1 MPLYALT
8 IFLSAFLLFLVQP
21 VIAKHILPWFGG
33 SAAVWT
39 TCMLFFQSILL
50 AGYAYADFTTR
61 HLKPKTQVRL
71 HIGLLLL
78 SLAALPILPGDIW
91 KPASGAEP
99 ISRILLLLLATIG
112 LPYFLLSTTGP
123 LVQAWFARSF
133 PSSTVYRLF
142 ALSNFASLLALVAYP
157 LVIEPFVAGK
167 VQSWGWSAGYAA
179 FVVTCATAAWF
190 SLKHAQA
197 ANVTSATSAADE
209 LPAIP
214 PNAADLTIWL
224 TLSALGSLFLLTI
237 TTHITQNVASVPFL
251 WIVPLILYLL
261 SFILCFDGKWY
272 QRKFFLGPLFVI
284 LPIMAWGLTFER
296 GVWTIEEAVPVY
308 CVGLFVVCMF
318 CHGELANLKPAPRYL
333 TRFYLMISVGG
344 ALGGLLVGV
353 VAPLVFPA
361 YYEFPLALVLC
372 GVMAIVLTRKSIG
385 DLMIPAPLLI
395 PLVAIPMGLYLFTS
409 YESGVGLKQAQ
420 PGNAEL
426 VVSGIVAVILVV
438 MVLRRVNLKVS
449 VVVPLFATAVT
460 AAVSFYGVK
469 YVEFL
474 KDDTMAMARNFYGT
488 LRVKSSGD
496 EAESR
501 TMRKLVHGVIKHGEQ
516 FTAASERS
524 RITSY
529 YGEVSGIGAALNF
542 YDRPGAKRKVGVIGV
557 GVGTLVGYG
566 GLGDEFVLYELNPQ
580 VFDYAKSHFWYL
592 NSAQAKQVRLT
603 EVLGDARLSLERSRV
618 SQQFD
623 VLAIDAFSS
632 DSIPV
637 HLVTRQAM
645 QSYLRH
651 MKPDGVMAFHVTN
664 RYLRLAPVVKQLA
677 EEIGMQAVLV
687 THDPETE
694 DWHLS
699 KTDWVLVTNNKAL
712 LTSEGVIKQKA
723 EILEIPGLR
732 PWTDDFNNLL
742 SILK

>member
-61 HLKPKTQVRL
+61 RLKPKTQAYL
-71 HIGLLLL
+71 HIFLLVV
-78 SLAALPILPGDIW
+78 SLASLPILPGDMW

-157 LVIEPFVAGK
+157 LVIEPFVAGR
-167 VQSWGWSAGYAA
+167 VQSWGWSAGYAG
-179 FVVTCATAAWF
+179 FVMACGAAAWF
-190 SLKHAQA
+190 SLKHASSDTIA
-197 ANVTSATSAADE
+197 AHAVSDEEPSA
-209 LPAIP
+209 P
-214 PNAADLTIWL
+214 PTTTDLTIWL
-224 TLSALGSLFLLTI
+224 TLAALGSLFLLTI

-318 CHGELANLKPAPRYL
+318 CHGELAALKPAPRYL

-344 ALGGLLVGV
+344 ALGGFLVGV
-353 VAPLVFPA
+353 LAPLVFPS

-372 GVMAIVLTRKSIG
+372 GVMAIVLTRKSMG
-385 DLMIPAPLLI
+385 DLTIPAPMLI
-395 PLVAIPMGLYLFTS
+395 PLVAIPMGLYLFTRF
-409 YESGVGLKQAQ
+409 ESGEGLKQVQ
-420 PGNAEL
+420 PGNPEL
-426 VVSGIVAVILVV
+426 VVSGIVAVILIV
-438 MVLRRVNLKVS
+438 MVLRRVNLRVG

-469 YVEFL
+469 FVQFL
-474 KDDTMAMARNFYGT
+474 QDDTSAMARNFYGT

-516 FTAASERS
+516 FTAPTERA

-542 YDRPGAKRKVGVIGV
+542 YDRPGAKRRVGVIGL

-566 GLGDEFVLYELNPQ
+566 GPEDTFKLYELNPQ
-580 VFDYAKSHFWYL
+580 VLDYAKSHFWYL
-592 NSAQAKQVRLT
+592 NASKAKLDA
-603 EVLGDARLSLERSRV
+603 VLGDARLSLEREAPN
-618 SQQFD
+618 QFD

-637 HLVTRQAM
+637 HLVTREAM
-645 QSYLRH
+645 QVYLRH

-677 EEIGMQAVLV
+677 DEIGMQSVLV

-712 LTSEGVIKQKA
+712 LASEGVVKQKA
-723 EILEIPGLR
+723 EIREIPGLR
-732 PWTDDFNNLL
+732 VWTDDFNNLL